1 MSDAN
6 RKRKSRD
13 KQFYIQQAK
22 RNKLAKFSLVPGI
35 KGFLLFCNKH
45 EKEAI
50 REGYRI
56 LNEFA
61 DKRTQVLEESLK
73 EVKQEHQL
81 SAQSQDSQSDEEID
95 VDQAMDEERQ
105 ALARERQL
113 PSEEKRFQV
122 VESGAQNV
130 LFIRTTWEDPVQLAM
145 DVMNAIL
152 ESGEQRTRY
161 LLRLLPVEA
170 TCKSQETAI
179 EKAIQTILP
188 RWFKGKSEVSYAV
201 QFKCRLNSNLNKDHI
216 TRMIG
221 RLVRQ
226 VNDAAKVDFK
236 KPNLTVMVEVMKGNC
251 CIGVLP
257 NYAHYRKYNL
267 IELASPSPGSNKADV
282 DSQKNGDEPA
292 ATVTSSEHA
301 KVKSEAEEPELN
313 KSDEVTESYNP
324 LRKGESVKEESQSI
338 GQSPDSSE
346 DVTIIT
352 NADNPHPRSN
362 DGSDVDSRKALLGA
376 PLTDPVLK
384 QSSNS
389 NDHGSVQPEVMP

>member
-13 KQFYIQQAK
+13 KQFYVQQAK

-50 REGYRI
+50 REGYRV

-61 DKRTQVLEESLK
+61 DKANDVLNDEGQNAKEEEPSLDLQT
-73 EVKQEHQL
+73 E
-81 SAQSQDSQSDEEID
+81 DEID
-95 VDQAMDEERQ
+95 VDQALDAERQ
-105 ALARERQL
+105 ALAREHQL

-130 LFIRTTWEDPVQLAM
+130 LFIRTTWKDPVQLAM

-152 ESGEQRTRY
+152 ASGEQKTRY

-179 EKAIQTILP
+179 ERTIQTILP
-188 RWFKGKSEVSYAV
+188 RWFKDKSDVSYAV

-226 VNDAAKVDFK
+226 VNDSAKVDFK
-236 KPNLTVMVEVMKGNC
+236 NPDFTIMVEVMKGNC
-251 CIGVLP
+251 CLGVLP
-257 NYAHYRKYNL
+257 KYAHYRKYNL
-267 IELASPSPGSNKADV
+267 IELASSSNKKQGDSKGEINDSSTSTTECSKSELNDEEHSKLAEPTNGADEDESSKSDMDKSIKGCDEDGNEKSPAV
-282 DSQKNGDEPA
+282 ATLDDNGKPVANDDVVSKPLSASKDE
-292 ATVTSSEHA
+292 VV
-301 KVKSEAEEPELN
+301 VKSNEDLTEPS
-313 KSDEVTESYNP
+313 KT
-324 LRKGESVKEESQSI
+324 
-338 GQSPDSSE
+338 
-346 DVTIIT
+346 
-352 NADNPHPRSN
+352 
-362 DGSDVDSRKALLGA
+362 
-376 PLTDPVLK
+376 
-384 QSSNS
+384 QSSHS
-389 NDHGSVQPEVMP
+389 VEVAQVQPEIPQSAV